1 MARRVPGPLSE
12 ADYKKINDALMHL
25 ENTQGEVQRAME
37 AGMEC
42 GEYDQMCNDL
52 KTRLNRIKGVYFPEH
67 P

>member
-25 ENTQGEVQRAME
+25 ENTQGEVQRAMA
-37 AGMEC
+37 AGFDC
-42 GEYDQMCNDL
+42 GEYDLRCTDL
-52 KTRLNRIKGVYFPEH
+52 KTRLNQAKGVYFPEH